1 MNRQNFGV
9 ARSEVKTHVSL
20 ANTLSQTFTTQ
31 TTVPKGIAV
40 NRSTAAHVWGDDG
53 TLVEVPANAPRLGH
67 DPETGAPLGLLIENA
82 STNLL
87 AHSVA
92 STAHWSTGATSPSD
106 LSLNALGRFP
116 GVRVPSSGVVWSR
129 LLQAFPG
136 TSGQAYAITLYY
148 QAGTSPDIRLTIS
161 GGNGASR
168 LSGSPGAVSQTQA
181 SIGSFSGIS
190 ERILFDGQTRE
201 IRAVF
206 TATTT
211 ETLRLGFGPES
222 TTVDEDVILLAAQV
236 EEGASFSSYIHSDGT
251 AGTRSADAVT
261 VTTLRGAY
269 QVTLDYAD
277 GQTQDLGLLTLSSG
291 TEMSGLSS
299 GHIARIKA
307 VQP

>member
-9 ARSEVKTHVSL
+9 ARSEVKTHLSL

-40 NRSTAAHVWGDDG
+40 NRSTTAHVWGDDG

-67 DPETGAPLGLLIENA
+67 DPETGAPLGLLIENG

-92 STAHWSTGATSPSD
+92 STAHWSTVATSASD
-106 LSLNALGRFP
+106 LSLNALGRFH

-129 LLQAFPG
+129 ILQVFPG
-136 TSGQAYAITLYY
+136 TSGQSYAITLYY
-148 QAGTSPDIRLTIS
+148 QAGTSPNIRLTIS
-161 GGNGASR
+161 GRNGASR
-168 LSGSPGAVSQTQA
+168 LSGTHGSLSQTQA
-181 SIGSFSGIS
+181 SIGTFSGIS
-190 ERILFDGQTRE
+190 ERLLFDGQSRE

-211 ETLRLGFGPES
+211 ETLRLVFGPES

-236 EEGASFSSYIHSDGT
+236 EEGASFSSYIHCDGT
-251 AGTRSADAVT
+251 PRTRPADAVT
-261 VTTLRGAY
+261 VTTLQGAY
-269 QVTLDYAD
+269 QVTVDYVD
-277 GQTQDLGLLTLSSG
+277 GQTQDLGLLTLSNG
-291 TEMSGLSS
+291 IEMSGLSS

-307 VQP
+307 FQP